1 MIDFGKRLKE
11 ERERIGLSQAKFAE
25 ACGVGKT
32 AQYTYERGDREPSC
46 SYMTAAGRLGV
57 DVLYLLTGLAR
68 GFTDDEGNRPDIAR
82 LVARSAREDF
92 DVKFF
97 LKALGIQM
105 SAWEEIVRRN
115 LRRGY
120 DDGGRFLFT
129 AAPGDTADPFAT
141 WGEEIAQA
149 SEVFAGLLESAFTL
163 DSALLAEVLAGVDSA
178 LAAQG
183 QATMDSAK
191 KAQAV
196 AMLYRAFK
204 ASGKVDPAMIEE
216 AVKLAAS

>member
-1 MIDFGKRLKE
+1 MSHTGDRLRE
-11 ERERIGLSQAKFAE
+11 ERDRLGLSQEALAKVA
-25 ACGVGKT
+25 GVHRNTQIK
-32 AQYTYERGDREPSC
+32 YESGERSPDLDYLLAVSRV
-46 SYMTAAGRLGV
+46 GV

-68 GFTDDEGNRPDIAR
+68 GFSDEEGNRPDIAR
-82 LVARSAREDF
+82 IVASSAREDF
-92 DVKFF
+92 DFEFF
-97 LKALGIQM
+97 LKALGIQI

-120 DDGGRFLFT
+120 ADGGEFLFI
-129 AAPGDTADPFAT
+129 APPGDTADSFAT
-141 WGEEIAQA
+141 WGQEIAQA
-149 SEVFAGLLESAFTL
+149 SAVFAGLLESASRL
-163 DSALLAEVLAGVDSA
+163 DSALLSEVLAGVDSA

-183 QATMDSAK
+183 QAAMDSAK